1 MRRMGKSVIDRRRR
15 ELARIHILA
24 AELGLDRD
32 QYEAVLWV
40 HGRVES
46 AAKLDEHGRQ
56 AVIRQLESRLPPT
69 ARSVRARVGDDRA
82 PLLRKALAMLGD
94 RGERYGLGV
103 LRQMYGRAAPE
114 RLEFASAEQLRKL
127 VAALNYNK
135 RRQDART

>member
-1 MRRMGKSVIDRRRR
+1 MIDRRRR
-15 ELARIHILA
+15 DLARIHILK
-24 AELGLDRD
+24 AELALTAE
-32 QYEAVLWV
+32 QYEAVLWM

-46 AAKLDEHGRQ
+46 AAQLDEQGRQ

-82 PLLRKALAMLGD
+82 PLLRKALALLGD

-114 RLEFASAEQLRKL
+114 RLEFASAAQLRKL
-127 VAALNYNK
+127 VAALSYDQK
-135 RRQDART
+135 RRRQDAHT